1 MTTKK
6 RAAKASKKGA
16 KAPKGMTALAALSV
30 ATNAKKTTA
39 ERVSALAH
47 APEAVMK
54 SDENLQKL
62 CDVVKNTEEPPP
74 VRLEAINALATAAF
88 AVATFEPYRNDYIA
102 TLQAVAD
109 DPNQDIRESA
119 LGLRASEK
127 NKFAQK
133 KLLDGLKNPAKALVP
148 PEKALQLLGYDV
160 HTEAYAAARDIVN
173 NPPNELA
180 KQEALRLL
188 AADPNSTK
196 LFEKLLLDKDEKRE
210 VRQVAASALNS
221 LAPQKLQEHARDIL
235 LDDSEYE
242 DIQATSLSAVQ
253 QFGNDEEV
261 AKDKTLLKSVKSLS
275 TGAKSARYKQS
286 AKDFLAMVAEK
297 EEEK

>member
-6 RAAKASKKGA
+6 RASKKAA
-16 KAPKGMTALAALSV
+16 KAPMKMSALAALSV
-30 ATNAKKTTA
+30 ATNAKKPTT
-39 ERVSALAH
+39 ERLAALAQVPQ
-47 APEAVMK
+47 AILA

-62 CDVVKNTEEPPP
+62 LEVVRNTEEPVQ

-88 AVATFEPYRNDYIA
+88 AVTTFEPYRNDYIA

-109 DPNQDIRESA
+109 DPNQEIRESA
-119 LGLRASEK
+119 LGLLASEK

-148 PEKALQLLGYDV
+148 PEKALQLLSYDV
-160 HTEAYAAARDIVN
+160 HTEAYGVARDIVDN
-173 NPPNELA
+173 SPNELA
-180 KQEALRLL
+180 RQEALRLL

-196 LFEKLLLDKDEKRE
+196 LFEKLLRDKDETRE

-221 LAPQKLQEHARDIL
+221 LAPQKLQEHAREML

-242 DIQATSLSAVQ
+242 DIQATSLSAVK
-253 QFGNDEEV
+253 QFGDEEEV
-261 AKDKTLLKSVKSLS
+261 AKDKALLKSVNRMSAD
-275 TGAKSARYKQS
+275 AKSSKYKKS

-297 EEEK
+297 EEK

>member
-6 RAAKASKKGA
+6 RASKKAA
-16 KAPKGMTALAALSV
+16 KAPMKMSALAALSV
-30 ATNAKKTTA
+30 ATNAKKPTT
-39 ERVSALAH
+39 ERLAALAQVPQ
-47 APEAVMK
+47 AILA

-62 CDVVKNTEEPPP
+62 LEVVRNTEEPVQ

-88 AVATFEPYRNDYIA
+88 AVTTFEPYRNDYIA

-109 DPNQDIRESA
+109 DPNQEIRESA
-119 LGLRASEK
+119 LGLLAAEK

-221 LAPQKLQEHARDIL
+221 LAPQKLQQYARDIL

-242 DIQATSLSAVQ
+242 DIQATSLTAVK
-253 QFGNDEEV
+253 QFGDEEEV
-261 AKDKTLLKSVKSLS
+261 AKDKALLKSVNRLS
-275 TGAKSARYKQS
+275 SAAKSSKYKKS
-286 AKDFLAMVAEK
+286 AKDFLAMIAER
-297 EEEK
+297 EEK

>member
-6 RAAKASKKGA
+6 RASKKAA
-16 KAPKGMTALAALSV
+16 KAPRKMSALAALSV

-62 CDVVKNTEEPPP
+62 CDVVKNTEEPVQ

-88 AVATFEPYRNDYIA
+88 AVTTFEPYRNDYIA
-102 TLQAVAD
+102 TLQEAAV
-109 DPNQDIRESA
+109 DPNQEIRESA
-119 LGLRASEK
+119 LGLLASEK

-148 PEKALQLLGYDV
+148 PEKALQLLSYDV
-160 HTEAYAAARDIVN
+160 HTEAYGAARDIVDN
-173 NPPNELA
+173 SPNELA
-180 KQEALRLL
+180 RQEALRLL

-196 LFEKLLLDKDEKRE
+196 LFEKLLRDKDEQRE

-221 LAPQKLQEHARDIL
+221 LAPQKLQEHAREMI
-235 LDDSEYE
+235 LDDSEYD
-242 DIQATSLSAVQ
+242 DIQATSLTAVK
-253 QFGNDEEV
+253 QFGDEEEF
-261 AKDKTLLKSVKSLS
+261 AKDKELLKGVNRLSAESKSS
-275 TGAKSARYKQS
+275 KYKKS

>member
-6 RAAKASKKGA
+6 RASKKAA
-16 KAPKGMTALAALSV
+16 KAPKGMSPLAALSV
-30 ATNAKKTTA
+30 ATNAKKATA
-39 ERVSALAH
+39 ERVSALAQ
-47 APEAVMK
+47 APEAVME
-54 SDENLQKL
+54 SDENLQQL
-62 CDVVKNTEEPPP
+62 LSVVRNTEEPVE
-74 VRLEAINALATAAF
+74 VRLAAINALATAAF
-88 AVATFEPYRNDYIA
+88 AVTTFEPYRNDYIA

-109 DPNQDIRESA
+109 DPNQEIRERA
-119 LGLRASEK
+119 LGLLAAEK

-148 PEKALQLLGYDV
+148 PEKALQLLSYDV

-180 KQEALRLL
+180 RQEALRLL

-242 DIQATSLSAVQ
+242 DIQATSLTAVK
-253 QFGNDEEV
+253 QFGDEEEV
-261 AKDKTLLKSVKSLS
+261 ASDKALLKSVNRLS
-275 TGAKSARYKQS
+275 SAAKSSKYKKS

-297 EEEK
+297 EEK

>member
-16 KAPKGMTALAALSV
+16 KAPKGMSALAALSV

-62 CDVVKNTEEPPP
+62 LSVVRNTEEPVP

-109 DPNQDIRESA
+109 DPNQEIRESV
-119 LGLRASEK
+119 LGLLASEK

-148 PEKALQLLGYDV
+148 PEKALQLLSYDV
-160 HTEAYAAARDIVN
+160 HTEAYAAARDIVS

-196 LFEKLLLDKDEKRE
+196 LFEKLLLDKDEQRE

-235 LDDSEYE
+235 QDDSDYD
-242 DIQATSLSAVQ
+242 DIKATSLTAVT
-253 QFGNDEEV
+253 QFGDEEEF

-275 TGAKSARYKQS
+275 TGAKSAKYKKS

-297 EEEK
+297 EEK

>member
-6 RAAKASKKGA
+6 RASKKA
-16 KAPKGMTALAALSV
+16 ARAPRKMSALAALSV

-39 ERVSALAH
+39 ERVSALAQ

-54 SDENLQKL
+54 SDDNLQKL
-62 CDVVKNTEEPPP
+62 CDVVKNTEEPVQ

-102 TLQAVAD
+102 TLQEAAV
-109 DPNQDIRESA
+109 DPNQEIRESA
-119 LGLRASEK
+119 LGLLASEK

-148 PEKALQLLGYDV
+148 PEKALQLLSYDV
-160 HTEAYAAARDIVN
+160 HTEAYGVARDIVDN
-173 NPPNELA
+173 SPNELA
-180 KQEALRLL
+180 KQEAMRLL

-196 LFEKLLLDKDEKRE
+196 LFEKLLRDKDETRE

-221 LAPQKLQEHARDIL
+221 LAPQKLQEHAREML

-242 DIQATSLSAVQ
+242 DIQATSLSAVK
-253 QFGNDEEV
+253 QFGDEEEV
-261 AKDKTLLKSVKSLS
+261 AKDKALLKSVIRLS
-275 TGAKSARYKQS
+275 ADAKSSKYKKS

-297 EEEK
+297 EEK

>member
-6 RAAKASKKGA
+6 RASKKAA
-16 KAPKGMTALAALSV
+16 KAPMKMSALAALSV
-30 ATNAKKTTA
+30 ATNAKKPTT
-39 ERVSALAH
+39 ERLAALAQVPQ
-47 APEAVMK
+47 AILA

-62 CDVVKNTEEPPP
+62 LEVVRNTEEPVQ

-88 AVATFEPYRNDYIA
+88 AVTTFEPYRNDYIA

-109 DPNQDIRESA
+109 DPNQEIRESA
-119 LGLRASEK
+119 LGLLAAEK

-221 LAPQKLQEHARDIL
+221 LAPQKLQQYARDIL

-242 DIQATSLSAVQ
+242 DIQATSLTAVK
-253 QFGNDEEV
+253 QFGDEEEV
-261 AKDKTLLKSVKSLS
+261 AGDKALLKSVNRLS
-275 TGAKSARYKQS
+275 SAAKSSKYKKS
-286 AKDFLAMVAEK
+286 AKDFLAMIAER
-297 EEEK
+297 EEK

>member
-16 KAPKGMTALAALSV
+16 KAPRGMSALAALSV

-39 ERVSALAH
+39 ERVSALAQ
-47 APEAVMK
+47 APEAVME
-54 SDENLQKL
+54 SDENLQQL
-62 CDVVKNTEEPPP
+62 LSVVRNTEEPVE
-74 VRLEAINALATAAF
+74 VRLAAINALATAAF
-88 AVATFEPYRNDYIA
+88 AVTTFEPYRNDYIA

-109 DPNQDIRESA
+109 DPSQEIRERA
-119 LGLRASEK
+119 LGLLAAEK

-148 PEKALQLLGYDV
+148 PEKALQLLSYDV

-173 NPPNELA
+173 NPPNDLA

-253 QFGNDEEV
+253 QFGDDEEV
-261 AKDKTLLKSVKSLS
+261 AKDKTLLKSVKSMS
-275 TGAKSARYKQS
+275 TGAKSSKYKKS

-297 EEEK
+297 EEK

>member
-6 RAAKASKKGA
+6 RASKKA
-16 KAPKGMTALAALSV
+16 ARAPRKMSALAALSV

-39 ERVSALAH
+39 ERVRALAQ

-54 SDENLQKL
+54 SDDNLQKL
-62 CDVVKNTEEPPP
+62 CDVVKNTEEPVQ

-102 TLQAVAD
+102 TLQEAAV
-109 DPNQDIRESA
+109 DPNQEIRESA
-119 LGLRASEK
+119 LGLLASEK

-148 PEKALQLLGYDV
+148 PEKALQLLSYDV
-160 HTEAYAAARDIVN
+160 HTEAYAAARDIVDN
-173 NPPNELA
+173 SPNELA
-180 KQEALRLL
+180 RQEALRLL

-196 LFEKLLLDKDEKRE
+196 LFEKLLRDKDETRE

-221 LAPQKLQEHARDIL
+221 LAPQKLQEHAREML

-242 DIQATSLSAVQ
+242 DIQATSLSAVK
-253 QFGNDEEV
+253 QFGDDEEV
-261 AKDKTLLKSVKSLS
+261 AKDKALLKSVNRMSAD
-275 TGAKSARYKQS
+275 AKSSKYKKS

-297 EEEK
+297 EEK

>member
-6 RAAKASKKGA
+6 RASKKAA
-16 KAPKGMTALAALSV
+16 KAPMKMSALAALSV
-30 ATNAKKTTA
+30 ATNAKKPTT
-39 ERVSALAH
+39 ERLAALAQVPQ
-47 APEAVMK
+47 AILA

-62 CDVVKNTEEPPP
+62 LEVVRNTEEPVQ

-88 AVATFEPYRNDYIA
+88 AVTTFEPYRNDYIA

-119 LGLRASEK
+119 LGLLASEK

-221 LAPQKLQEHARDIL
+221 LAPQKLQQYARDIL

-242 DIQATSLSAVQ
+242 DIQATSLTAVK
-253 QFGNDEEV
+253 QFGDEEEV
-261 AKDKTLLKSVKSLS
+261 AKDKALLKSVNRLS
-275 TGAKSARYKQS
+275 SAAKSSKYKKS
-286 AKDFLAMVAEK
+286 AKDFLAMIAER
-297 EEEK
+297 EEK

>member
-6 RAAKASKKGA
+6 RASKKAA
-16 KAPKGMTALAALSV
+16 KAPMKMSALAALSV
-30 ATNAKKTTA
+30 ATNAKKPTT
-39 ERVSALAH
+39 ERLAALAQVPQ
-47 APEAVMK
+47 AILA

-62 CDVVKNTEEPPP
+62 LEVVRNTEEPVQ

-88 AVATFEPYRNDYIA
+88 AVTTFEPYRNDYIA

-109 DPNQDIRESA
+109 DPNQEIRESA
-119 LGLRASEK
+119 LGLLAAEK

-221 LAPQKLQEHARDIL
+221 LAPQKLQEYARDIL

-242 DIQATSLSAVQ
+242 DIQATSLTAVK
-253 QFGNDEEV
+253 QFGDEEEI
-261 AKDKTLLKSVKSLS
+261 AGDKALLKSVNRLS
-275 TGAKSARYKQS
+275 SAAKSSKYKKS
-286 AKDFLAMVAEK
+286 AKDFLAMIAER
-297 EEEK
+297 EEK

>member
-6 RAAKASKKGA
+6 RASKKAA
-16 KAPKGMTALAALSV
+16 KAPMKMSALAALSV
-30 ATNAKKTTA
+30 ATNAKKPTT
-39 ERVSALAH
+39 ERLAALAQVPQ
-47 APEAVMK
+47 AILA

-62 CDVVKNTEEPPP
+62 LEVVRNTEEPVQ

-88 AVATFEPYRNDYIA
+88 AVTTFEPYRNDYIA

-109 DPNQDIRESA
+109 DPNQEIRESA
-119 LGLRASEK
+119 LGLLAAEK

-160 HTEAYAAARDIVN
+160 HTEAYAAARDIVDN
-173 NPPNELA
+173 SPNELA
-180 KQEALRLL
+180 RQEALRLL

-221 LAPQKLQEHARDIL
+221 LAPQKLQEYARDIL

-242 DIQATSLSAVQ
+242 DIQATSLTAVK
-253 QFGNDEEV
+253 QFGDEEEI
-261 AKDKTLLKSVKSLS
+261 AGDKALLKSVNRLS
-275 TGAKSARYKQS
+275 SAAKSSKYKKS
-286 AKDFLAMVAEK
+286 AKDFLAMIAER
-297 EEEK
+297 EEK

>member
-6 RAAKASKKGA
+6 RASKKAA
-16 KAPKGMTALAALSV
+16 KAPMKMSALAALSV
-30 ATNAKKTTA
+30 ATNAKKPTT
-39 ERVSALAH
+39 ERLAALAQVPQ
-47 APEAVMK
+47 AILA

-62 CDVVKNTEEPPP
+62 LEVVRNTEEPVQ

-88 AVATFEPYRNDYIA
+88 AVTTFEPYRNDYIA

-109 DPNQDIRESA
+109 DPNQEIRESA
-119 LGLRASEK
+119 LGLLAAEK

-221 LAPQKLQEHARDIL
+221 LAPQKLQEYARDIL

-242 DIQATSLSAVQ
+242 DIQATSLTAVK
-253 QFGNDEEV
+253 QFGDEEEV
-261 AKDKTLLKSVKSLS
+261 AGDKALLKSVNRLS
-275 TGAKSARYKQS
+275 SAAKSSKYKKS
-286 AKDFLAMVAEK
+286 AKDFLAMIAER
-297 EEEK
+297 EEK